1 MSLVKSIADF
11 SASWKYESESTLKM
25 LGNLTN
31 ESLNQKVTEDGRSLG
46 FIAWHIT
53 QTIGEMM
60 SKAGLSFEGFDEN
73 APVPADV
80 EIIKSEYEKLSTKML
95 FQVEKSWNDG
105 MLNDDLNMYGQV
117 WKRGDVL
124 GSLLAHQTHHR
135 GQMTVLMR
143 QAGLKVPGVYGP
155 SKEEW
160 VAYGMEPMP

>member
-1 MSLVKSIADF
+1 MSLVKKVDDF
-11 SASWKYESESTLKM
+11 LASWKYESEATAKVFT
-25 LGNLTN
+25 NLTD
-31 ESLNQKVTEDGRSLG
+31 ESLNQKVTTEGRSLG

-60 SKAGLSFEGFDEN
+60 SKAGIAFEGFDEQ
-73 APVPADV
+73 AAVPAEAV
-80 EIIKSEYEKLSTKML
+80 KIKNEYEKLSGIMSS
-95 FQVEKSWNDG
+95 QVEKTWNDE
-105 MLNDDLNMYGQV
+105 MLDDDLNMYGQT

-124 GSLLAHQTHHR
+124 ASLLAHQTHHR

-160 VAYGMEPMP
+160 SVYGMEPMP